1 MSTQRRPKARGLPI
15 GLALAVLLGFV
26 VCLLGSSLKNTVQ
39 VFFEPMAQSFGQ
51 DRGSFALAATVFALT
66 YAVAAPLT
74 GMLADRIGPAR
85 VLLIGTVLAGVSL
98 LGGAQMSSFPLFVV
112 TYGILASCAYTMLSY
127 VPIGVLVDRLFS
139 DGRKGFFYALLTNGT
154 AGGFILLVPLW
165 TWLGQHTS
173 WQRVLTGLGIFLL
186 VVIAPLTALLQRQSP
201 ARTTAGEKSA
211 DVSLRSRWSLV
222 LHSAVLWRLAG
233 AFFACGASMAFIDV
247 HEIAYLA
254 DHHIS
259 SGVTSASLVLL
270 GACEIVGSLVAGQ
283 LCDKGSVK
291 RVLIGG
297 YLLRGASMFVIA
309 IHPTPFLVLIFGI
322 MFGTSY
328 LVTVVA
334 TSVWVMRAFPMEIKG
349 VAMGLIWTAHQI
361 GAALSSQFGGIIYDL
376 MHSYVPLMVATGCMA
391 LVAAF
396 LVAATPFSPQPSPL
410 KSTDPMEATT

>member
-328 LVTVVA
+328 LVQRGSMRSSA
-334 TSVWVMRAFPMEIKG
+334 TSGR
-349 VAMGLIWTAHQI
+349 
-361 GAALSSQFGGIIYDL
+361 
-376 MHSYVPLMVATGCMA
+376 
-391 LVAAF
+391 
-396 LVAATPFSPQPSPL
+396 
-410 KSTDPMEATT
+410 